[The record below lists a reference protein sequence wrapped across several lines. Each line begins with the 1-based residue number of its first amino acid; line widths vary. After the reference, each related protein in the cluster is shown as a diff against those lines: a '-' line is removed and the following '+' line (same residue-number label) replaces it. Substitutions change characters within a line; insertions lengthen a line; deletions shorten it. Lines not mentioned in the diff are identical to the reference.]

1 MSYEA
6 NKGSFTDLVKIK
18 ECCFPMR
25 VMVCGVFFLTRRLL
39 PHGGWDFMANELAGP
54 FSVTTSISGNIIQS
68 AFELIPVR
76 LAS

>member
-1 MSYEA
+1 MLFSHEG
-6 NKGSFTDLVKIK
+6 NGLR
-18 ECCFPMR
+18 R
-25 VMVCGVFFLTRRLL
+25 VFLTRRLL